1 MHTFVNSFQSKTFY
15 NLSMINNLRFE
26 LSFKNILQLENKLN
40 FCISNNINKINIP
53 CKGVIK
59 KDFLNETIKYIGE
72 NYKNLDVIY
81 HYSLFHQYK
90 KNRENSYL
98 EFLNFIK
105 KSKSYKN
112 NEILLVSGSNKKKN
126 FDVLDLLRDLKN
138 EKNLNINIGIAYN
151 PYLKNYYNI
160 SGERER
166 LEKKLSSKLTNSIWL
181 QFGTDIK
188 LLEKEINFLKESII
202 NNVSNNKDKNV
213 KIFGSLLI
221 PSREFISRFKFRP
234 WKGVF
239 ISEKYLN
246 SLDNFYA
253 FTHDLIEIYHDNNI
267 CPVIETEFTSIEKLN
282 LIHTFFKK

>member
-1 MHTFVNSFQSKTFY
+1 
-15 NLSMINNLRFE
+15 MINDLRFE
-26 LSFKNILQLENKLN
+26 LSFKNTFQLENKLN

-81 HYSLFHQYK
+81 HYSLYHQYT
-90 KNRENSYL
+90 KNREYSYL

-105 KSKSYKN
+105 KCKFYKN
-112 NEILLVSGSNKKKN
+112 KEILLVSGSNKKKN
-126 FDVLDLLRDLKN
+126 FEVLDVLRDFNN
-138 EKNLNINIGIAYN
+138 EKNLNIDIGTAYN
-151 PYLKNYYNI
+151 PYLKNHYNI
-160 SGERER
+160 CGERER
-166 LEKKLSSKLTNSIWL
+166 IKKKFSSRLTKSIWL

-188 LLEKEINFLKESII
+188 LLEKEIKFLKESIL
-202 NNVSNNKDKNV
+202 NNSSNKDKKNV
-213 KIFGSLLI
+213 KVFGSLLI

-253 FTHDLIEIYHDNNI
+253 FTNDLIKVYLDNNV
-267 CPVIETEFTSIEKLN
+267 CPVIETEFSSIEKLN
-282 LIHTFFKK
+282 YIETLFKT

>member
-1 MHTFVNSFQSKTFY
+1 MLND
-15 NLSMINNLRFE
+15 LRFE
-26 LSFKNILQLENKLN
+26 LSFKNTFQLENKLN

-53 CKGVIK
+53 CKGLIK

-81 HYSLFHQYK
+81 HYSLNHQYT
-90 KNRENSYL
+90 KNREYSYL

-105 KSKSYKN
+105 RCKFYKN
-112 NEILLVSGSNKKKN
+112 KEILLISGTNKKKN
-126 FDVLDLLRDLKN
+126 FEVLDVLSDFKN
-138 EKNLNINIGIAYN
+138 EKDLNINIGIAYN
-151 PYLKNYYNI
+151 PYLKNHYNI

-166 LEKKLSSKLTNSIWL
+166 IREKFSSGLTKSIWL

-188 LLEKEINFLKESII
+188 LLEKEIKFLKESIL
-202 NNVSNNKDKNV
+202 NNSSKKDKKNV
-213 KIFGSLLI
+213 KVFGSLLI

-253 FTHDLIEIYHDNNI
+253 FTNDLIKVYLDNNV
-267 CPVIETEFTSIEKLN
+267 CPVIETEFSSIEKLN
-282 LIHTFFKK
+282 YIETLFKT

>member
-1 MHTFVNSFQSKTFY
+1 MD
-15 NLSMINNLRFE
+15 NNLRFE
-26 LSFKNILQLENKLN
+26 LSFKNILQLEHKLN
-40 FCISNNINKINIP
+40 FCKSNNINKINIP

-81 HYSLFHQYK
+81 HYSLYHQYT

-98 EFLNFIK
+98 EFINFIK
-105 KSKSYKN
+105 NCKFYKN

-126 FDVLDLLRDLKN
+126 FEVLDVLRDFKN
-138 EKNLNINIGIAYN
+138 EKHLNINIGIAYN
-151 PYLKNYYNI
+151 PYLKNHYNI
-160 SGERER
+160 CGERER
-166 LEKKLSSKLTNSIWL
+166 IKKKFSSRLTKSIWL

-188 LLEKEINFLKESII
+188 LLEKEIKFLKESIL
-202 NNVSNNKDKNV
+202 NNSSKKDKKNV
-213 KIFGSLLI
+213 KVFGSLLI

-253 FTHDLIEIYHDNNI
+253 FTNDLIKVYLDNNV
-267 CPVIETEFTSIEKLN
+267 CPVIETEFSSIEKLN
-282 LIHTFFKK
+282 YIETLFKT

>member
-1 MHTFVNSFQSKTFY
+1 
-15 NLSMINNLRFE
+15 MIKNLRFE
-26 LSFKNILQLENKLN
+26 LSFKNISQLVNKLN

-59 KDFLNETIKYIGE
+59 KEFLNETIDYIGK
-72 NYKNLDVIY
+72 NYKSLDVIF
-81 HYSLFHQYK
+81 HYSLFHQYT
-90 KNRENSYL
+90 KNRGNSYL

-105 KSKSYKN
+105 KCNSYKN

-126 FDVLDLLRDLKN
+126 FEVLDVLRDLKK
-138 EKNLNINIGIAYN
+138 EKKVNINIGIAYN

-160 SGERER
+160 CGERER
-166 LEKKLSSKLTNSIWL
+166 VEKKFSSRLTKSIWL

-188 LLEKEINFLKESII
+188 LLEKEIKFLKESIL
-202 NNVSNNKDKNV
+202 NNSSKKDKKNV
-213 KIFGSLLI
+213 KVFGSLLI

-253 FTHDLIEIYHDNNI
+253 FTNDLIEIYLDNNI
-267 CPVIETEFTSIEKLN
+267 CPVIETECSSIEKLN
-282 LIHTFFKK
+282 YIETLFKT